1 MEQLFA
7 RYESFLEKD
16 DGSGQQ
22 KILAVGLDV
31 VTALQQTMATA
42 SVSDLTEAY
51 VRSEPP
57 AVLTF
62 AADGGQV
69 RRRSITVIA
78 VSVST
83 SCLLAG
89 RTDLTPILYV
99 FSGET
104 RVDLAISLWIRDLLA
119 VVAESTLCVP
129 VNDDLCAGA
138 DAAQRRDWMPRA
150 VETYPVLGTALSPL
164 LGIHSYKFVVRSRY
178 RGGPESQV
186 WSAWSAMRK
195 ACAQRKLDK
204 PQTYPDFVVHSWVTL

>member
-1 MEQLFA
+1 M
-7 RYESFLEKD
+7 
-16 DGSGQQ
+16 
-22 KILAVGLDV
+22 AVALDV

-42 SVSDLTEAY
+42 SVSGLTEAY

-57 AVLTF
+57 AVLNFT
-62 AADGGQV
+62 ADGGQV

-78 VSVST
+78 VSVSI
-83 SCLLAG
+83 SCMLAG

-138 DAAQRRDWMPRA
+138 DAAQRRDWMLRA
-150 VETYPVLGTALSPL
+150 VETYPVLGTVLSPL
-164 LGIHSYKFVVRSRY
+164 LGIHPYKFVVRSRY

-204 PQTYPDFVVHSWVTL
+204 PQTYPDFVMHSWVTL